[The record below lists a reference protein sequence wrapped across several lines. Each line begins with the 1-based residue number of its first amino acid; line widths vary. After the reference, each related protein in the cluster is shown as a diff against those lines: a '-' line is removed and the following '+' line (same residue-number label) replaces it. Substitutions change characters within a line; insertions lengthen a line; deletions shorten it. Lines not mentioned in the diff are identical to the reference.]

1 MKDKSDVLKKA
12 HMDKWKRIFLFTITA
27 IFIYF
32 IMLTVVTPK
41 RYKLN
46 EGDIATVDI
55 KAPRDIIDE
64 EATKAKEQEVTAKVE
79 KKFTLKNEIKIEAS
93 ENIKSFFDKLINLK
107 SNDIDEK
114 SKISELKKID
124 AFKLS
129 DAEYKTLLDLN
140 VDKDTELQW
149 IALTAIDKGYEK
161 QIEED
166 NSEDIAEAKTIV
178 DDYLSSQE
186 LESNIEVILREMCES
201 QIKAN
206 YFFDQSKTD
215 EAVKEALKSVSK
227 VMIKKNQTIV
237 KEGEPITQQQ
247 INILTE
253 LGLVGEDLSKDY
265 IYTYIILAFFVL
277 FVLGMQYMYL
287 KKEKKEILIDTKLV
301 FLILLLNLLSVISAR
316 VFTFVSLFII
326 PIACAPIL
334 MTVFLDSKIS
344 IVINSL
350 NLLFVTVIVGFDPQV
365 ILIGIVSTIVS
376 STTLKKISQRNDI
389 LYSTVYVAAAVAV
402 VILSSGILLSNN
414 IKQILLDVILAVFGA
429 FISGILAM
437 GLLPFLES
445 SFSLVTNMK
454 LLELSNP
461 NNPLL
466 KRLLMEA
473 PGTYHHSVMVA
484 NLAEVAAEEV
494 GANPMLVR
502 VGAYYHDVGKI
513 KRPFFFGENQLG
525 GTNPH
530 DKISPTLSTT
540 IIISHVKDGLELA
553 KEYDIPKVVSDM
565 IVQHHG
571 TTLVKYFYYTLKNS
585 SENPDEIREEDFRYP
600 GPKPQ
605 SKEAAIIM
613 MADSVESAVRSIQ
626 EPTLEKIEDMVNNI
640 VKDKM
645 NSNQLNE
652 CDLTF
657 RELEVIKACFLRVLK
672 GIYHHRIEYPTEKGK
687 E

>member
-178 DDYLSSQE
+178 DDYLSSQG

-350 NLLFVTVIVGFDPQV
+350 NLLFVAVIVGFDPQV

-376 STTLKKISQRNDI
+376 STTLKKVSQRNDI

-613 MADSVESAVRSIQ
+613 MADSVEAAVRSIQ

>member
-389 LYSTVYVAAAVAV
+389 LYSTVYVATAVAV

-613 MADSVESAVRSIQ
+613 MADSVEAAVRSIQ

>member
-1 MKDKSDVLKKA
+1 MC
-12 HMDKWKRIFLFTITA
+12 I
-27 IFIYF
+27 
-32 IMLTVVTPK
+32 
-41 RYKLN
+41 
-46 EGDIATVDI
+46 
-55 KAPRDIIDE
+55 RD
-64 EATKAKEQEVTAKVE
+64 
-79 KKFTLKNEIKIEAS
+79 
-93 ENIKSFFDKLINLK
+93 
-107 SNDIDEK
+107 
-114 SKISELKKID
+114 
-124 AFKLS
+124 
-129 DAEYKTLLDLN
+129 
-140 VDKDTELQW
+140 
-149 IALTAIDKGYEK
+149 
-161 QIEED
+161 
-166 NSEDIAEAKTIV
+166 
-178 DDYLSSQE
+178 
-186 LESNIEVILREMCES
+186 R
-201 QIKAN
+201 
-206 YFFDQSKTD
+206 
-215 EAVKEALKSVSK
+215 
-227 VMIKKNQTIV
+227 
-237 KEGEPITQQQ
+237 
-247 INILTE
+247 
-253 LGLVGEDLSKDY
+253 
-265 IYTYIILAFFVL
+265 
-277 FVLGMQYMYL
+277 
-287 KKEKKEILIDTKLV
+287 
-301 FLILLLNLLSVISAR
+301 
-316 VFTFVSLFII
+316 
-326 PIACAPIL
+326 
-334 MTVFLDSKIS
+334 
-344 IVINSL
+344 
-350 NLLFVTVIVGFDPQV
+350 
-365 ILIGIVSTIVS
+365 TIVS

-402 VILSSGILLSNN
+402 VILSSGILLYNN

-613 MADSVESAVRSIQ
+613 MADSVEAAVRSIQ

>member
-350 NLLFVTVIVGFDPQV
+350 NLLFLAVIVGFDPQV

-376 STTLKKISQRNDI
+376 STTLKKVSQRNDI

-613 MADSVESAVRSIQ
+613 MADSVEAAVRSIQ

>member
-247 INILTE
+247 INILAE

-350 NLLFVTVIVGFDPQV
+350 NLLFVAVIVGFDPQV

-376 STTLKKISQRNDI
+376 STTLKKVSQRNDI

-402 VILSSGILLSNN
+402 VLLSSGILLSNN

-613 MADSVESAVRSIQ
+613 MADSVEAAVRSIQ